1 LSFEIRGSVITASP
15 IQLGAMM
22 RIFVISVTVRRCAW
36 DKAVVGAA
44 IGTFGFASRSYIKKN
59 TRV

>member
-1 LSFEIRGSVITASP
+1 
-15 IQLGAMM
+15 MM